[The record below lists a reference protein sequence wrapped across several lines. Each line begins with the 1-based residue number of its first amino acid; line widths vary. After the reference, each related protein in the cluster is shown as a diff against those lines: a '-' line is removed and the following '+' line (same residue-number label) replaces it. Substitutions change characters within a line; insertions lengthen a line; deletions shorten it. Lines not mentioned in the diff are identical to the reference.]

1 MKRVKKIDI
10 HAHATAFAEYYPQNI
25 QKFVSPEEV
34 IRFYDELNIEKGVLL
49 PLTSS
54 EGMITP
60 ISSESCRYISDKYPD
75 RFYWFCNVDPRSR
88 SNTPES
94 DLSSLIKEYK
104 KMGAKGVGE
113 ITAMLYADDPKMEN
127 LFRSCAQNDMP
138 VIIHLAPDFSGG
150 YGIVDDLGLPRITKM
165 LKKYPDLKIIGHSML
180 FWSEIDINNNDE
192 IRNGYPEGKVTEGRL
207 SKMLRECPNLYCD
220 LSAGSGANAM
230 LRDKDFALQFIEEFS
245 DRIMFGIDLTAYPE
259 NIENMSQFKLV
270 SFLDES
276 VGKGLLSEENY
287 CKILRENAIR
297 ILKL

>member
-1 MKRVKKIDI
+1 MRKIKKIDI
-10 HAHATAFAEYYPQNI
+10 HAHATAFAQYHPQNI

-34 IRFYDELNIEKGVLL
+34 IRFYDEMNIEKGVIL

-54 EGMITP
+54 EGLTTP

-75 RFYWFCNVDPRSR
+75 RFYWFCNVDPRAR
-88 SNTPES
+88 SNTPET

-113 ITAMLYADDPKMEN
+113 ISAMLYADDPKMEN

-165 LKKYPDLKIIGHSML
+165 LKKYPDLKIIGHSAL

-192 IRNGYPEGKVTEGRL
+192 IRNDYPKGKVTEGRL

-259 NIENMSQFKLV
+259 NIENMLQFKLV

-276 VGKGLLSEENY
+276 VEKGLLSEENY
-287 CKILRENAIR
+287 CKIMRENAIK